1 MKSDGRRGLL
11 RRGQAGLRRL
21 LIARVGNVDPV
32 LVIVCM
38 AIASTQTAW
47 SVVVPVLPLYATEF
61 GANATQL
68 GLLIALF
75 GIGRLVVNIPAGMLS
90 ERLDP
95 RKMLLVS
102 VACVVVLQAVT
113 AFAPSLTVLLVL
125 RFVAGLAGGMAIT
138 SGMTLVVHLTS
149 SADRGRAMSL
159 LQGCQLIGGAFGPA
173 LGGLVA
179 SLWGYR
185 APFLACG
192 LLATLV
198 LVFGA
203 RILLRAPATVEGA
216 AVGSDAL
223 SREPATVEPAAVEP
237 AAVQSGAVQS
247 GAVQPEPAQ
256 PGSAQPAAPERSLLR
271 RLLGDGSFLAIC
283 AVGFSVFLNRF
294 AGTQSL
300 VPIIAYTVVGLS
312 VGQLGGL
319 MGAVTF
325 TNLILVT
332 IVGRLSDRIGRKR
345 VIVPGLLVVAVS
357 QPVYALTSSPMAFVL
372 VTLLTGIALGFSGP
386 TPAAYMADV
395 APADGRGTAVGIYRT
410 FGDLAAVIGPIGLGW
425 LVDHTGYQAAVL
437 TLAGVML
444 AATVIFATV
453 ARETVGPRAAHPH
466 ATRPEVA
473 RSS

>member
-1 MKSDGRRGLL
+1 MATLKSDGRRGVL
-11 RRGQAGLRRL
+11 RRGQAALRRL
-21 LIARVGNVDPV
+21 LLARVGNVDPV

-95 RKMLLVS
+95 RRMLLVS

-203 RILLRAPATVEGA
+203 RTLLRAPATAEVS
-216 AVGSDAL
+216 SDAPNQ
-223 SREPATVEPAAVEP
+223 EPATAEPT
-237 AAVQSGAVQS
+237 AVQPGAVQPGAVQPGAVQP
-247 GAVQPEPAQ
+247 GAVQPEPT
-256 PGSAQPAAPERSLLR
+256 QPAAPERSLLR

-357 QPVYALTSSPMAFVL
+357 QPVYALTSSPLAFVL

-473 RSS
+473 RSG

>member
-1 MKSDGRRGLL
+1 MATVKPDSRRGVL
-11 RRGQAGLRRL
+11 RRGRAGLRRL
-21 LIARVGNVDPV
+21 LLARVGNVNRV

-75 GIGRLVVNIPAGMLS
+75 GVGRLVVNIPAGMLS

-95 RKMLLVS
+95 RRMLLVS
-102 VACVVVLQAVT
+102 VACVVLLQAVT
-113 AFAPSLTVLLVL
+113 AFAPSFTVLLVL
-125 RFVAGLAGGMAIT
+125 RFVTGLAGGMAIT

-149 SADRGRAMSL
+149 PADRGRAMSL

-198 LVFGA
+198 LVFGT
-203 RILLRAPATVEGA
+203 RTLLRAPATVDADVGA
-216 AVGSDAL
+216 DAAG
-223 SREPATVEPAAVEP
+223 REPAAAEAAAAEP
-237 AAVQSGAVQS
+237 AAVQ
-247 GAVQPEPAQ
+247 PEVTAEPT
-256 PGSAQPAAPERSLLR
+256 APERSLVR

-283 AVGFSVFLNRF
+283 AVGFAVFLNRF

-357 QPVYALTSSPMAFVL
+357 QPVYAMTSSQVTFVL
-372 VTLLTGIALGFSGP
+372 VTLLTGVALGFSGP

-473 RSS
+473 RSG

>member
-1 MKSDGRRGLL
+1 M
-11 RRGQAGLRRL
+11 
-21 LIARVGNVDPV
+21 GNVDPV

-95 RKMLLVS
+95 RKMLIVS

-125 RFVAGLAGGMAIT
+125 RFLAGLAGGMAIT

-179 SLWGYR
+179 SLWDYR

-203 RILLRAPATVEGA
+203 RILLRAPATVESA
-216 AVGSDAL
+216 AVGPDAAN
-223 SREPATVEPAAVEP
+223 REPATVEPAAVES

-247 GAVQPEPAQ
+247 GAT
-256 PGSAQPAAPERSLLR
+256 QPAAPERSLLR

-372 VTLLTGIALGFSGP
+372 ITLLTGIALGFSGP

-473 RSS
+473 RSG